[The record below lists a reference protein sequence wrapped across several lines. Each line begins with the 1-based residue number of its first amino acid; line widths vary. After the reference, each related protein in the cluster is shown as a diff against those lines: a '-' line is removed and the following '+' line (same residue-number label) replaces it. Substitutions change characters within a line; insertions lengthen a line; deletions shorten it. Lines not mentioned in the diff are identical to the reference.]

1 MGPTWQWCGASVW
14 QKGPTRQRQ
23 RVWPNAHVEQAW
35 QEGNGPWG
43 IDSVQEADRF
53 DLFFLFQ
60 SSSSKFNSNSQFL
73 FQISQ
78 VSELI
83 LI

>member
-1 MGPTWQWCGASVW
+1 MGPTWRWCGASVW

-23 RVWPNAHVEQAW
+23 QARPNEHVEQAS
-35 QEGNGPWG
+35 QEGYGSWG
-43 IDSVQEADRF
+43 IDLAQEANRF